1 MKRYKVELTI
11 DLDHE
16 WSGDEI
22 NDWDWPTLMDCGLG
36 MELTDVAVNEIVV
49 EN

>member
-16 WSGDEI
+16 WSGEKI

-36 MELTDVAVNEIVV
+36 MELTDVVVNELVT
-49 EN
+49 ED